1 MNSPFILLFVAVP
14 AVVAL
19 VNLFL
24 PVLLRKLLNLLS
36 SLFLL
41 YSMIDVFFISKSA
54 ELLRGDFGTITIWGQ
69 KIFSVDQMSLFTL
82 FFIQLLAFI
91 ILLFSLKGVQA
102 EAQKS
107 FYTLFPL
114 TVAACNGVILSN
126 HAIGFVVFWGLS
138 GLTLFLFALLGR
150 TKESPAT
157 AVKTIL
163 LMGGTDALL
172 VMGLALMWVLQGQAS
187 WSFSALN
194 TPVTD
199 GLSWLAFF
207 LVLSAAFAK
216 AGGFPLHTWLPDFS
230 RDAQVE
236 SAALLPASLDK
247 LLGIYLLA
255 RIVTTWFTVSFIL
268 NLILMT
274 LGAFT
279 VITAVMM
286 AMNQHNGR
294 RLLGYHAVSQV
305 GYMILGIGSGN
316 PVAFAGGLFHM
327 INNTIYKSNLFLTL
341 GSVEKQTGTNELDD
355 LGGLAR
361 NMPITFIMALVG
373 ALSISGIPPFN
384 GFFSKWMIYQGVLE
398 TAKTAAPGYQL
409 WILICLILAVFGSAL
424 TLASFMK
431 FLHAIYLGKR
441 PEKLKDIKETSA
453 NQWIATG
460 ALAVLCLIFGLAAG
474 AVPLKIFIYPAMAS
488 LGLELP
494 AFTGLYQ
501 PMLLLGLFLIIF
513 VVGMII
519 YVMTKN
525 VRMDEIYLGGMAPLE
540 KFRIVGTAFYNEI
553 RNMRGLKA
561 VYDAADKQAFDA
573 YAVGEKS
580 SLALSRLLQKAHPGL
595 LQLYVLFIV
604 VGVVVF
610 LLVL

>member
-14 AVVAL
+14 AIVAL

-54 ELLRGDFGTITIWGQ
+54 ELLRGDFGAITIWGQ
-69 KIFSVDQMSLFTL
+69 EIFSVDQMSLFTL
-82 FFIQLLAFI
+82 FFIQILAVI
-91 ILLFSLKGVQA
+91 ILIYSLKGVQA
-102 EAQKS
+102 DAQKS
-107 FYTLFPL
+107 FYALFPL
-114 TVAACNGVILSN
+114 TIAACNGVILSD
-126 HAIGFVVFWGLS
+126 HAISFVVFWGLS
-138 GLTLFLFALLGR
+138 GMTLFLFALLGR

-163 LMGGTDALL
+163 IMGGTDALL

-187 WSFSALN
+187 WALSALN

-255 RIVTTWFTVSFIL
+255 RIVTTWFTISFIL

-274 LGAFT
+274 LGAIT

-409 WILICLILAVFGSAL
+409 WILVCLILAIFGSAL

-460 ALAVLCLIFGLAAG
+460 ALAVLCLIFGLAAV
-474 AVPLKIFIYPAMAS
+474 AVPLKIFIYPAMANA
-488 LGLELP
+488 GLELP
-494 AFTGLYQ
+494 AFSGLYQ
-501 PMLLLGLFLIIF
+501 PILLLALFLIIF
-513 VVGMII
+513 ALGMII
-519 YVMTKN
+519 YVITKN
-525 VRMDEIYLGGMAPLE
+525 VRPDEIYLGGMAPLE

-553 RNMRGLKA
+553 RNMRGLKG

-580 SLALSRLLQKAHPGL
+580 SLALSRLFQKAHPGL

-604 VGVVVF
+604 IGVVVF
-610 LLVL
+610 LIVL